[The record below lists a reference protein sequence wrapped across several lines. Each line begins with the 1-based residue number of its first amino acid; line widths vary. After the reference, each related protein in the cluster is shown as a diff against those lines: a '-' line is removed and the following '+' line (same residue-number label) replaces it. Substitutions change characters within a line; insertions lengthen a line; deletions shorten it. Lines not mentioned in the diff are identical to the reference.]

1 MANTSNSMTQK
12 EFLTKVIETVA
23 DEELKAYAEKA
34 LEKMAARLAARK
46 EKMTPKQE
54 ANAALKEQ
62 ILAYFTEN
70 PNTTLGAAAV
80 GEMFEISTQKA
91 SPLLRQM
98 VEAGALTVED
108 VKVTGKGTV
117 KSYSLA
123 SAN

>member
-70 PNTTLGAAAV
+70 PNTALGAAAV

>member
-34 LEKMAARLAARK
+34 LEKMAARLVARK
-46 EKMTPKQE
+46 NKMTPTQE

-70 PNTTLGAAAV
+70 PNTALGAAAV

-108 VKVTGKGTV
+108 VKVTGKGTI

>member
-46 EKMTPKQE
+46 DKMTPKQE

-70 PNTTLGAAAV
+70 PSTALGAAAV

-123 SAN
+123 SAD

>member
-34 LEKMAARLAARK
+34 LEKMAARLVARK

-70 PNTTLGAAAV
+70 PNTALGAAAV

-108 VKVTGKGTV
+108 VKVTGKGTI

>member
-34 LEKMAARLAARK
+34 LEKMAVRLAARK

-70 PNTTLGAAAV
+70 PNTALGAAAV

>member
-46 EKMTPKQE
+46 DKMTPKQE

-70 PNTTLGAAAV
+70 PNTALGAAAV

-108 VKVTGKGTV
+108 VKVTGKGTI

>member
-46 EKMTPKQE
+46 DKMTPKQE

-62 ILAYFTEN
+62 ILAYFIKN
-70 PNTTLGAAAV
+70 PSTALGAAAA

-98 VEAGALTVED
+98 VKAGALTVED